1 MGHFSRMPH
10 AIHRDQRMG
19 DAPLEVY
26 PAFPAL
32 PPAHLGLKHEVVAW
46 N

>member
-10 AIHRDQRMG
+10 TMKRKQGMG
-19 DAPLEVY
+19 EAPLELY

-32 PPAHLGLKHEVVAW
+32 PPAHLDLKHEVVAW